1 MALLSQMIRGAAIT
15 GRTDSVS
22 AWFADRQGRRWADQ
36 TIRQA
41 FPPQMSGRR
50 PPPRAAPVAPP
61 PRAAP
66 AGDPAERL
74 RELTEL
80 HERGAITSAELER
93 LRGRLSL

>member
-50 PPPRAAPVAPP
+50 PPPRAAPVAP
-61 PRAAP
+61 AP
-66 AGDPAERL
+66 AADPAERL

>member
-36 TIRQA
+36 TIRNA
-41 FPPQMSGRR
+41 FPPEMSGRR
-50 PPPRAAPVAPP
+50 RPPPAAPAV
-61 PRAAP
+61 P

-74 RELTEL
+74 RQLTEL
-80 HERGAITSAELER
+80 HERGAITDAELER
-93 LRGRLSL
+93 LRARLGV